1 MKQIMWSSLDYAE
14 FAQLRKRS
22 AIMRKIMCMHNRTI
36 PRSLRASPLVYTNTG
51 VTRGWLQQRAGL
63 PSLNGGGAAAAVP
76 PAIAKLVWWWSGIVV
91 TRWSRSTQLLYI
103 GPS

>member
-14 FAQLRKRS
+14 FAQLCERS

-51 VTRGWLQQRAGL
+51 VTRGRLPQRAEL
-63 PSLNGGGAAAAVP
+63 PSLNGGGAATAVP
-76 PAIAKLVWWWSGIVV
+76 SQ
-91 TRWSRSTQLLYI
+91 TTEDNT
-103 GPS
+103 